1 MALRERDLT
10 DGETVVLELR
20 EHAKALLWPFVLL
33 LLLAA
38 VCVATVVLSPSDPL
52 TWGVLGLSALGAVA
66 WVLVPWLRW
75 RTTSYSV
82 TTHRIAQRSGIL
94 TRVGRDIPLYRI
106 NDVALEKDVV
116 DRLFG
121 CGTLVVSDATEKQ
134 GMELHDV
141 PRVDEVH
148 VRLQELLY
156 SADDGS
162 DDGEWPPREPTR
174 RGRPGRR

>member
-1 MALRERDLT
+1 MALREKDLT
-10 DGETVVLELR
+10 DGETVVMELR

-33 LLLAA
+33 VLLVAI
-38 VCVATVVLSPSDPL
+38 CVGTILLSPSDLL
-52 TWGVLGLSALGAVA
+52 TWVVLGLAALAAVS

-82 TTHRIAQRSGIL
+82 TNRRIAERSGIL

-116 DRLFG
+116 DRIFG

-148 VRLQELLY
+148 LRLQELLHVT
-156 SADDGS
+156 DDGS
-162 DDGEWPPREPTR
+162 DDGEWPPTEPAR
-174 RGRPGRR
+174 RRRRRH

>member
-1 MALRERDLT
+1 M
-10 DGETVVLELR
+10 
-20 EHAKALLWPFVLL
+20 
-33 LLLAA
+33 
-38 VCVATVVLSPSDPL
+38 
-52 TWGVLGLSALGAVA
+52 
-66 WVLVPWLRW
+66 
-75 RTTSYSV
+75 
-82 TTHRIAQRSGIL
+82 
-94 TRVGRDIPLYRI
+94 
-106 NDVALEKDVV
+106 
-116 DRLFG
+116 
-121 CGTLVVSDATEKQ
+121 VSDATEKQ